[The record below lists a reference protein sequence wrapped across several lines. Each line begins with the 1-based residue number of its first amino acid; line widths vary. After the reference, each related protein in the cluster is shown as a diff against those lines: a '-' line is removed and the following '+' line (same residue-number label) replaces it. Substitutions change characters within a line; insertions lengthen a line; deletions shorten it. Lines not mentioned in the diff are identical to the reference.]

1 MNKVKYTLDE
11 ILNVTLES
19 NHMDREYWDTH
30 IKSQSSAMEKARIDF
45 CYLAHSAG
53 HPHKAIAEFLH
64 KRESTIA
71 NTIRNT
77 EEHDSAILRISTLMN
92 LSKLRLLNKEGQ
104 E

>member
-1 MNKVKYTLDE
+1 MRYALDE

-45 CYLAHSAG
+45 CYLAHRAG
-53 HPHKAIAEFLH
+53 HPIKEIAKFVH

-71 NTIRNT
+71 RTIRNI
-77 EEHDSAILRISTLMN
+77 EEYDSAILKITTLMN
-92 LSKLRLLNKEGQ
+92 LSKLELSIKEGQ